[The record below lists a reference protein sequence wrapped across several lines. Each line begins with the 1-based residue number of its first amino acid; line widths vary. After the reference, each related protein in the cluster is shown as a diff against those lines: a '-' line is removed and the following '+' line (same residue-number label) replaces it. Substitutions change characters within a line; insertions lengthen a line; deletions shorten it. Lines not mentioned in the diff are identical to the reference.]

1 MSIPSSSSSSRKLL
15 KGALAGFVA
24 TVPMSLSMLIGWML
38 LPRREKYHLP
48 PRLITEEI
56 TERVGIEDE
65 MSEDQL
71 IVATVASHFGYGA
84 LVGSIYA
91 LFEQR
96 LPIYSGFKGVLAGL
110 TIWAGSYLG
119 WLPALDI
126 LPPATKH
133 PWRRNLM
140 MILAHVV
147 WGATLGAVTQKLNS
161 RD

>member
-1 MSIPSSSSSSRKLL
+1 LL

-24 TVPMSLSMLIGWML
+24 TVPMSLSMLVGWML

-56 TERVGIEDE
+56 TEQLGIEDE

>member
-24 TVPMSLSMLIGWML
+24 TVPMSLSLLVGWML

-48 PRLITEEI
+48 SRLITEEI
-56 TERVGIEDE
+56 TEQLGIEDE

>member
-24 TVPMSLSMLIGWML
+24 TVPMSLSLLVGWML

-56 TERVGIEDE
+56 TEQLGIEDE
-65 MSEDQL
+65 RSEDQL

-91 LFEQR
+91 LLEQR

-110 TIWAGSYLG
+110 AIWTGSYLG

>member
-24 TVPMSLSMLIGWML
+24 TVPMSLSLLVGWML
-38 LPRREKYHLP
+38 LPRREKYHLS

-56 TERVGIEDE
+56 TEQLGIEDE